1 MLRRTEQSFEHLHTC
16 YGLALFQERTAYP
29 RRLGRSLRCP
39 SIFYRGCEVI
49 AFAQEDTGLDV
60 ELADGRSLKADYL
73 VCDRGRS
80 LVRKRAGIDLRGL

>member
-1 MLRRTEQSFEHLHTC
+1 M
-16 YGLALFQERTAYP
+16 
-29 RRLGRSLRCP
+29 
-39 SIFYRGCEVI
+39 I